1 MKTSDNNDMVNMRL
15 RPLGGNTA
23 EAIPFK
29 LVEMMSMSAHSF
41 YNKITTLTGMPA
53 TAFIRCYR
61 LKTAQRIMDDNKGK
75 KGISV
80 SEIAYLVGFNDPKY
94 FTRCFVKEFGVQP
107 RVYMNE

>member
-1 MKTSDNNDMVNMRL
+1 MVNMRL